1 MLKTFLFRFLYAYAM
16 VLQLAIVVSGL
27 FFGYICERRFN
38 YEGLVIGPLYY
49 LPLTYAVV
57 VPLTM
62 LVALAGLPSVNDRC
76 WSTKASI
83 LRLGFLPM
91 GIYVVVSILLLLLSI
106 ARPQTGCF

>member
-1 MLKTFLFRFLYAYAM
+1 M
-16 VLQLAIVVSGL
+16 VLQLAVVLSGL
-27 FFGYICERRFN
+27 FFGYTCERRFN

-49 LPLTYAVV
+49 LPLTYVVV

-62 LVALAGLPSVNDRC
+62 LVALAGLPSVSDRC

-83 LRLGFLPM
+83 LRLVFLPT

-106 ARPQTGCF
+106 ASPQTDCF